1 MARDTVGGACE
12 TWRDMKP
19 WIELARVRAPGG
31 GELSLH
37 RRERA
42 LVIRIDGQELM
53 SNQSVGS
60 EQALATIG
68 CAGVGDGRVLIGGLG
83 LGYTLGAAL
92 AMVGP
97 RAQVVVAEISEALV
111 EWNRTVVG
119 PEAAAALADPRVE
132 IVLGDVGESM
142 APGRFDAI
150 LLDVDNSPH
159 ALTRPGNAGLYSPR
173 GLARAFAA
181 LRPEGRLA
189 VWSAAPAPAFERRL
203 ATAGFAVTTRTAP
216 ARGAHGGARH
226 VIFVGVRPSAPRR
239 SSERGV
245 SSGGAA
251 APSSDRPQ
259 SRRRPRRPPG

>member
-12 TWRDMKP
+12 TWREMKP

-42 LVIRIDGQELM
+42 LVIRVDGQELM

-68 CAGVGDGRVLIGGLG
+68 CAGIGDGRVLIGGLG

-92 AMVGP
+92 ATVGP
-97 RAQVVVAEISEALV
+97 RAQVTVAEISEALV

-119 PEAAAALADPRVE
+119 PEAAAALADPRVT
-132 IVLGDVGESM
+132 IAVGDVGEAM

-181 LRPEGRLA
+181 LRPGGRLA

-216 ARGAHGGARH
+216 ARGIHGGARH
-226 VIFVGVRPSAPRR
+226 LIFVGVRSAPAGPRAEAPRR
-239 SSERGV
+239 T
-245 SSGGAA
+245 
-251 APSSDRPQ
+251 APARRPAPP
-259 SRRRPRRPPG
+259 RRPR

>member
-1 MARDTVGGACE
+1 
-12 TWRDMKP
+12 MKP
-19 WIELARVRAPGG
+19 WIELARVRPPGS

-37 RRERA
+37 RRDRD
-42 LVIRIDGQELM
+42 LVIRVDGQELM
-53 SNQSVGS
+53 SNRSVGS

-92 AMVGP
+92 ATLGP
-97 RAQVVVAEISEALV
+97 RAAVVVAEISDVLV

-119 PEAAAALADPRVE
+119 PEAAAALADPRVRVA
-132 IVLGDVGESM
+132 IGDVGAAM
-142 APGRFDAI
+142 TPGGFDAI

-159 ALTRPGNAGLYSPR
+159 ALTRPGNASLYGPR

-181 LRPEGRLA
+181 LRPGGRLA

-203 ATAGFAVTTRTAP
+203 ALAGFAVSTHGVP

-226 VIFVGVRPSAPRR
+226 VIFVGARPAPAPSRAPRR
-239 SSERGV
+239 S
-245 SSGGAA
+245 
-251 APSSDRPQ
+251 
-259 SRRRPRRPPG
+259 RRQ